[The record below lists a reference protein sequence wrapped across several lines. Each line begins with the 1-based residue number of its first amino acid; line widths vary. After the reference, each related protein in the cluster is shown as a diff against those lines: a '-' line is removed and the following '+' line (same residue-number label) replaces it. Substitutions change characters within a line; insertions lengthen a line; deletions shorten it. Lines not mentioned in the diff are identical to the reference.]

1 MRLQYLALAS
11 LAVLA
16 ACASPA
22 PGPGASEDAT
32 PPRLV
37 RDTSGAVV
45 WDRPTAFGPVPADK
59 LAAGVTVCGGVS
71 SYAKPGGY
79 HSRAQNEYGV
89 PFATGG
95 YLCVAK

>member
-1 MRLQYLALAS
+1 MRLHYLALAS
-11 LAVLA
+11 LAILA

-22 PGPGASEDAT
+22 PGPGASEDTT

-37 RDTSGAVV
+37 RDTSGTVV

-59 LAAGVTVCGGVS
+59 LAAGVTVCGGVNS
-71 SYAKPGGY
+71 AAKPGGY

-89 PFATGG
+89 SFATGG

>member
-11 LAVLA
+11 LTVLA
-16 ACASPA
+16 ACAATA

-37 RDTSGAVV
+37 RDASGTVV
-45 WDRPTAFGPVPADK
+45 WDRPSAFGPVPADK
-59 LAAGVTVCGGVS
+59 LAAGVTVCGGVNS
-71 SYAKPGGY
+71 AAKPGGY
-79 HSRAQNEYGV
+79 HSRAANENGV